1 MTSDPD
7 DRPDHRPGT
16 ATVRDLAAGLH
27 VLLQA
32 RGATVATAE
41 SLTGGLV
48 AEVLTDAPGASR
60 SYRGGVVAYATE
72 LKVSV
77 LGVPRS
83 VVEEHGVVSGPC
95 ARAMAEG
102 ARRLTGATYAVSTT
116 GVAGPDQQEGKPV
129 GRVHVAVAG
138 PDGTVDDEL
147 DLAGGRDE
155 VRNAACAAAL
165 SALSAVVG
173 TGGAQGAGGAV
184 GAGE

>member
-1 MTSDPD
+1 MTTVEEPAD
-7 DRPDHRPGT
+7 RPGT
-16 ATVRDLAAGLH
+16 AAVRDLAAGLH
-27 VLLQA
+27 VLLQGE
-32 RGATVATAE
+32 GATVATAE

-60 SYRGGVVAYATE
+60 SYVGGVVAYASG

-77 LGVPRS
+77 LGVPQE
-83 VVEEHGVVSGPC
+83 VVDEHGVVSAPC

-138 PDGTVDDEL
+138 PDGTSDDVL
-147 DLAGGRDE
+147 DLDGDRDE

-165 SALSAVVG
+165 SALSAAL
-173 TGGAQGAGGAV
+173 TGGDPGAV